1 MGLLKRLIHD
11 QLRRWKTADRRKP
24 LIIRGGRQ
32 VGKTWSVD
40 ELGREEF
47 DATVKVDLEKRA
59 DLHSLF
65 EGDLDSKT
73 VLQRLEVAV
82 GRRIVPAKTLLFLDE
97 IQACPRALTAL
108 RYLYEGVPE
117 LHVVAAGSL
126 LEFALGE
133 VSFPVG
139 RVQFLNMYPLT
150 FAEFVLAGG
159 NTPLYETL
167 QGPPA
172 ALDETT
178 HRLLL
183 EQLKTYFFVGGMP
196 EAVGAFLGERSMLA
210 AFEVQS
216 EILDAY
222 RQDFSKYAPRAD
234 KDCLNQVLASCATAV
249 GQQIKYSRL
258 AQGFSNPTI
267 HRAFDLLC
275 MAEVL
280 HKIPA
285 TKTPVLPLGSN
296 VNSKRFK
303 ASLIDIGL
311 MQRLTHLP
319 VNVELRHEDLL
330 AIHRGKL
337 AEQYVA
343 QELLLSQNRELY
355 YWAREEHAS
364 AAEVDY
370 LIQRDGQVC
379 PLEVKSGAGGTLRS
393 MHILLEAHPEIPEGV
408 VLYGGPYGWRP
419 ETRLRFVPLYFA
431 SSVCSQPA
439 SALSTPSPAS
449 GSG

>member
-1 MGLLKRLIHD
+1 MKRLIQQ
-11 QLRRWKTADRRKP
+11 QLRQWKTADRRKP
-24 LIIRGGRQ
+24 LILRGGRQ
-32 VGKTWSVD
+32 VGKTWSI
-40 ELGREEF
+40 EQFGREQF
-47 DATVKVDLEKRA
+47 AGTVKIDLEKRA
-59 DLHSLF
+59 DLHPLF
-65 EGDLDSKT
+65 QGNLDSRT
-73 VLQRLEVAV
+73 LLPQLELVV
-82 GRRIVPAKTLLFLDE
+82 GRRIVPGETLLFLDE

-159 NTPLYETL
+159 NAPLFDIL
-167 QGPPA
+167 RAPPA
-172 ALDETT
+172 PVDEVI

-183 EQLKTYFFVGGMP
+183 DELKRYFFVGGMP
-196 EAVGAFLGERSMLA
+196 EAVRAYLDGGSMLQ

-234 KDCLNQVLASCATAV
+234 KDCLNQVLASCAAGV
-249 GQQIKYSRL
+249 GEQIKYSRL
-258 AQGFSNPTI
+258 ADGFSNVTI
-267 HRAFDLLC
+267 HKAFDLLC

-285 TKTPVLPLGSN
+285 TRAPVLPFGSSAN
-296 VNSKRFK
+296 TKRFK

-311 MQRLTHLP
+311 MQRLAHLP
-319 VNVELRHEDLL
+319 VSVELRHEDLL
-330 AIHRGKL
+330 AMYRGKL
-337 AEQYVA
+337 AEQYVS
-343 QELLLSQNRELY
+343 QELLISQNRELY

-370 LIQRDGQVC
+370 LIQREGRVY
-379 PLEVKSGAGGTLRS
+379 PVEVKSGRGGTLRS
-393 MHILLEAHPEIPEGV
+393 LHMLLAAYPECPEGI
-408 VLYGGPYGWRP
+408 VLYSGPYGWRP
-419 ETRLRFVPLYFA
+419 ESRFRFLPLYFA
-431 SSVCSQPA
+431 GSLCSQN
-439 SALSTPSPAS
+439 SPLAP
-449 GSG
+449 

>member
-1 MGLLKRLIHD
+1 MHD
-11 QLRRWKTADRRKP
+11 QLRKWKTADRRKP

-32 VGKTWSVD
+32 VGKTWSVEQFGRD
-40 ELGREEF
+40 EF
-47 DATVKVDLEKRA
+47 SATVKVDLEKRV
-59 DLHSLF
+59 DLHPLF
-65 EGDLDSKT
+65 AGDLDSK
-73 VLQRLEVAV
+73 VLMPRLEVAA
-82 GRRIVPAKTLLFLDE
+82 GRRIVPGETLLFLDE

-108 RYLYEGVPE
+108 RYLYEGVPA

-133 VSFPVG
+133 ISFPVG

-159 NTPLYETL
+159 NAPLYEL
-167 QGPPA
+167 LRRPPA
-172 ALDETT
+172 ALDEVT

-183 EQLKTYFFVGGMP
+183 EQLRIYFFVGGMP
-196 EAVGAFLGERSMLA
+196 EAVSAYLGEGSMLA

-234 KDCLNQVLASCATAV
+234 KDCLNQVLASCAAGV

-285 TKTPVLPLGSN
+285 TKAPMLPFGSN

-319 VNVELRHEDLL
+319 VNVELRQEDLL

-343 QELLLSQNRELY
+343 QELLVSQNREPY
-355 YWAREEHAS
+355 YWAREDHAS
-364 AAEVDY
+364 SAEVDY
-370 LIQRDGQVC
+370 LIQKEGRVC
-379 PLEVKSGAGGTLRS
+379 PVEVKSGAGGTLRS
-393 MHILLEAHPEIPEGV
+393 LHMLLETYPELPEGL
-408 VLYGGPYGWRP
+408 VLSGGPYGWRP
-419 ETRLRFVPLYFA
+419 ESRLRFIPLYFA
-431 SSVCSQPA
+431 GSVCS
-439 SALSTPSPAS
+439 SP
-449 GSG
+449 